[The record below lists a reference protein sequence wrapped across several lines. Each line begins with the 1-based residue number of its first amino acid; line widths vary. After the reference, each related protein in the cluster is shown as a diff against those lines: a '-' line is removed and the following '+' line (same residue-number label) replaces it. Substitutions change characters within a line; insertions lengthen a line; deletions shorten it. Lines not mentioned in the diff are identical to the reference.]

1 MNPVASKIKEWR
13 RNPIKFVRE
22 NFRAE
27 PDHWQSEALLAFADT
42 TDKRNERIALKACV
56 GPGKSTVLAWS
67 MLNFLLCY
75 GDVGN
80 HPKAAAL
87 SITED
92 NLRTN
97 LWVEYAK
104 WMQRSPILS
113 RMFVHT
119 RERLFAKDHPAD
131 WFVVAR
137 SFPQKADKAT
147 LGRTLSG
154 IHSDFTYFQIDE
166 AGEMPVEILQAAE
179 QAMSTGKW
187 CKIMMAGNPMSVDGA
202 LYQACE
208 KQKANWKI
216 ITITG
221 DPDDVKRSARIK
233 LDFAKEQI
241 ALWGRT
247 NPWVMFSI
255 LGEFPLQSV
264 NKLLGDQDVK
274 DAMARE
280 ITPDAYCNS
289 DKRYGVDVARF
300 GDDRTV
306 IFPRQGLAWGVPK
319 IMRNARTNEIADRI
333 VYDDHTYGADLI
345 AIDDTGGW
353 GAGVIDQLLLM
364 GKSPLPVNFSS
375 SALDKDHFYNRRA
388 EMWWNMAE
396 AIKRGA
402 VLPSIPELVKDLC
415 SASYVIDKGKIR
427 LEDKA
432 QIKMRIGVSPDMGDA
447 AALTY
452 SMPDAPRRGRAGGAG
467 GKALMEYDVL
477 GDDAPRHSSDDD

>member
-1 MNPVASKIKEWR
+1 MNPVASKIREWR
-13 RNPIKFVRE
+13 ANPIKFVEE
-22 NFRAE
+22 NFHAK
-27 PDHWQSEALLAFADT
+27 PDHWQAEALIAFADT

-104 WMQRSPILS
+104 WMQRSSLLS

-202 LYQACE
+202 LYQAAE
-208 KQKANWKI
+208 KQKHNWRV

-221 DPDDVKRSARIK
+221 DPDNPLRSSRIK
-233 LDFAKEQI
+233 MEFAKEQI
-241 ALWGRT
+241 ALWGRE

-264 NKLLGDQDVK
+264 NKLLGEDDVK
-274 DAMARE
+274 AAMSRE
-280 ITPDAYCNS
+280 IFKDAYCNS
-289 DKRYGVDVARF
+289 DKRIGVDVARF

-306 IFPRQGLAWGVPK
+306 IFNRQGLAWGSPK
-319 IMRNARTNEIADRI
+319 IMRNARTNEIADQI
-333 VYDDHTYGADLI
+333 VHMDYTYQADQI
-345 AIDDTGGW
+345 AVDDTGGW

-364 GKSPLPVNFSS
+364 GKSPLSINFSS
-375 SALDKDHFYNRRA
+375 KAIDTEHFYNRRA

-402 VLPSIPELVKDLC
+402 VLPAMPELTKELT

-427 LEDKA
+427 LEEKA
-432 QIKMRIGVSPDMGDA
+432 QVKMRLGVSPDLGDA
-447 AALTY
+447 AALMYCT
-452 SMPDAPRRGRAGGAG
+452 PDAPRRNYGRAVSGHADT
-467 GKALMEYDVL
+467 EYDVL
-477 GDDAPRHSSDDD
+477 GDVRDFYGR